1 MYRFVEVYPLLKENT
16 ETDQVVE
23 APEDY
28 EHMYKFTIHS
38 PFPRMEYAPDTTKKI
53 VDIKSLWPSAT
64 LVVDAVDD
72 EDDEE

>member
-1 MYRFVEVYPLLKENT
+1 MYRFVEVYPLLKEGVEVT
-16 ETDQVVE
+16 EVSC
-23 APEDY
+23 PEDY

-38 PFPRMEYAPDTTKKI
+38 PYPRMEYEPDTNKKL

-72 EDDEE
+72 EEDE